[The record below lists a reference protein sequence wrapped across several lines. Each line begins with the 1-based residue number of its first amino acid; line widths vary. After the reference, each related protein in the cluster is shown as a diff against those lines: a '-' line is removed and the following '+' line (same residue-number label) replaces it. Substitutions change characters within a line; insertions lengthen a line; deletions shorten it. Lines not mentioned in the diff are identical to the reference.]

1 MKIKLFKFK
10 VSRLVSPLMPR
21 VEQQK
26 TVAAKSY
33 IHALKALNLQFMD
46 KVILVEEKSFNK

>member
-10 VSRLVSPLMPR
+10 VSRLVSPLVPR
-21 VEQQK
+21 IEEQR

-33 IHALKALNLQFMD
+33 IHALKALNLQVLD
-46 KVILVEEKSFNK
+46 KAVLVEEKF